1 MRPAAT
7 RRALP
12 VVLVTLRDLSPSSRR
27 EAVRFAAEV
36 VRKTEHRGTSY
47 VVDDDGF
54 CHVRGEYGN
63 LDRAAFEYTKAEVV
77 ALRSILR
84 ERGATTAFD
93 VAEGLL
99 AEALA
104 VADGWYTVTVSTSAE
119 RMARKR
125 ANAAPGICVV
135 CSKRKARKG
144 LRTCEECNAA
154 AIERVQASRQQLS
167 KKKTTTKRRK

>member
-1 MRPAAT
+1 M
-7 RRALP
+7 
-12 VVLVTLRDLSPSSRR
+12 TLRDLSPSSRR

-47 VVDDDGF
+47 IVDDDGY

-63 LDRAAFEYTKAEVV
+63 PDRATFEYTKAEVV
-77 ALRSILR
+77 ALRRMLR
-84 ERGATTAFD
+84 ERGAKTAFD
-93 VAEGLL
+93 AAEGLL

-125 ANAAPGICVV
+125 AKAPQGFCVV
-135 CSKRKARKG
+135 CSKQNARKG
-144 LRTCEECNAA
+144 LKTCEECNAT
-154 AIERVQASRQQLS
+154 AIERVQASRQKLS
-167 KKKTTTKRRK
+167 KKKTAAPRRK

>member
-1 MRPAAT
+1 M
-7 RRALP
+7 
-12 VVLVTLRDLSPSSRR
+12 TLRDLSPSSRR

-36 VRKTEHRGTSY
+36 VRKTEHRGTAY
-47 VVDDDGF
+47 IVDDDGF

-77 ALRSILR
+77 GLRRILR
-84 ERGATTAFD
+84 ERGAKTAFD

-119 RMARKR
+119 RMARMR
-125 ANAAPGICVV
+125 AKAPPGVCVV
-135 CSKRKARKG
+135 CATRKARKG
-144 LRTCEECNAA
+144 RRTCEECNDAA
-154 AIERVQASRQQLS
+154 MERVRASRQRVL
-167 KKKTTTKRRK
+167 KKKPPAQLK

>member
-1 MRPAAT
+1 
-7 RRALP
+7 

-36 VRKTEHRGTSY
+36 VRKTEHRGTAY
-47 VVDDDGF
+47 IVDDYGF

-63 LDRAAFEYTKAEVV
+63 ETRAAMGYTKAEVI
-77 ALRSILR
+77 ALRRILR
-84 ERGATTAFD
+84 ERGAATAFD

-125 ANAAPGICVV
+125 AKAPAGACVV
-135 CSKRKARKG
+135 CATRKARKG
-144 LRTCEECNAA
+144 LKTCAECNAA
-154 AIERVQASRQQLS
+154 AIERVRASRQTPP
-167 KKKTTTKRRK
+167 KKKKPPARRK

>member
-1 MRPAAT
+1 
-7 RRALP
+7 

-36 VRKTEHRGTSY
+36 VRKTEHRGTAY
-47 VVDDDGF
+47 IVDDDGL

-63 LDRAAFEYTKAEVV
+63 ATRQAMEYTKAEVGG
-77 ALRSILR
+77 LRSILR

-93 VAEGLL
+93 EAEALL

-104 VADGWYTVTVSTSAE
+104 VADGWYTVTMSTSAE

-125 ANAAPGICVV
+125 AKAAPGACVV
-135 CSKRKARKG
+135 CAKRKARKG
-144 LRTCEECNAA
+144 RKTCEECNAA
-154 AIERVQASRQQLS
+154 AIERVRASRQEPQ
-167 KKKTTTKRRK
+167 KKKPAPARRK

>member
-1 MRPAAT
+1 M
-7 RRALP
+7 
-12 VVLVTLRDLSPSSRR
+12 VLVTLRDLSPTSRR

-36 VRKTEHRGTSY
+36 VRKTEHRGTAY
-47 VVDDDGF
+47 IVDDDGF

-63 LDRAAFEYTKAEVV
+63 ADRAAFEYTKAEVV
-77 ALRSILR
+77 ALRRILR
-84 ERGATTAFD
+84 ERGAKTAFD

-125 ANAAPGICVV
+125 AKAPSSACVV
-135 CSKRKARKG
+135 CAKRKARKG
-144 LRTCEECNAA
+144 LKTCAECNAA
-154 AIERVQASRQQLS
+154 AIERVRASRQKAL
-167 KKKTTTKRRK
+167 KKKTAATRSK

>member
-1 MRPAAT
+1 
-7 RRALP
+7 

-47 VVDDDGF
+47 IVDDDGF

-63 LDRAAFEYTKAEVV
+63 GQRQAMEYTKAEVI
-77 ALRSILR
+77 ALRRILR
-84 ERGATTAFD
+84 ERGAKMAFD

-125 ANAAPGICVV
+125 AKAPPGACVV
-135 CSKRKARKG
+135 CAKRKARKG
-144 LRTCEECNAA
+144 LKTCEDCNAA
-154 AIERVQASRQQLS
+154 AIERVLASRQKPQ
-167 KKKTTTKRRK
+167 KKKPAPARRK

>member
-1 MRPAAT
+1 
-7 RRALP
+7 
-12 VVLVTLRDLSPSSRR
+12 VTLRDLSPSSRR

-47 VVDDDGF
+47 IVDDDGF
-54 CHVRGEYGN
+54 CHIRGEYGN
-63 LDRAAFEYTKAEVV
+63 LDRAAFEYTKAEVI
-77 ALRSILR
+77 ALRGILR

-125 ANAAPGICVV
+125 AKASPSACVV
-135 CSKRKARKG
+135 CATRKARKG
-144 LRTCEECNAA
+144 RRTCGECNAA
-154 AIERVQASRQQLS
+154 AIERVRASRQKAG
-167 KKKTTTKRRK
+167 KKKAAAPRHK

>member
-1 MRPAAT
+1 M
-7 RRALP
+7 
-12 VVLVTLRDLSPSSRR
+12 VLVTLRDLSPSSRR

-47 VVDDDGF
+47 IVDDDGF

-63 LDRAAFEYTKAEVV
+63 LTRQAMEYTKAEVI
-77 ALRSILR
+77 ALRSMLR
-84 ERGATTAFD
+84 EHGAKTGFD
-93 VAEGLL
+93 EAEGLL

-125 ANAAPGICVV
+125 AKAPSTACVV
-135 CSKRKARKG
+135 CANRKARKG
-144 LRTCEECNAA
+144 LKTCEECNAA
-154 AIERVQASRQQLS
+154 AIERVLASRQKLP
-167 KKKTTTKRRK
+167 KKKKPTPARRK

>member
-1 MRPAAT
+1 
-7 RRALP
+7 
-12 VVLVTLRDLSPSSRR
+12 
-27 EAVRFAAEV
+27 AAEV

-63 LDRAAFEYTKAEVV
+63 PERSAFEYTKAEVI
-77 ALRSILR
+77 ALRGILR
-84 ERGATTAFD
+84 KRGAKTAFD

-104 VADGWYTVTVSTSAE
+104 VADGWYTVAVSTSAE

-125 ANAAPGICVV
+125 AKAPAGTCVT
-135 CSKRKARKG
+135 CLKRKARKG

-154 AIERVQASRQQLS
+154 AIDRVRVSRQEPQ
-167 KKKTTTKRRK
+167 KKPARRK

>member
-1 MRPAAT
+1 M
-7 RRALP
+7 
-12 VVLVTLRDLSPSSRR
+12 VLVTLRDLSPSSRR
-27 EAVRFAAEV
+27 KAVRFAAEV
-36 VRKTEHRGTSY
+36 VRKTEHRGTAY
-47 VVDDDGF
+47 IVDDDGL

-63 LDRAAFEYTKAEVV
+63 PERAAFEYTKAEVI

-84 ERGATTAFD
+84 ERGAKTAFD

-125 ANAAPGICVV
+125 AKASPSACVV
-135 CSKRKARKG
+135 CATRKARKG
-144 LRTCEECNAA
+144 RRTCEECNDA
-154 AIERVQASRQQLS
+154 AIERVRASRQKLN
-167 KKKTTTKRRK
+167 KKKPAAARHK

>member
-1 MRPAAT
+1 M
-7 RRALP
+7 
-12 VVLVTLRDLSPSSRR
+12 LVTLRDLSPSSRR

-36 VRKTEHRGTSY
+36 VRKTEHRGTAY
-47 VVDDDGF
+47 IVDDDGL

-63 LDRAAFEYTKAEVV
+63 LTRQAMEYTKAQVI
-77 ALRSILR
+77 ALRCILR
-84 ERGATTAFD
+84 ERGAKTVFEE
-93 VAEGLL
+93 AEALL

-125 ANAAPGICVV
+125 AKAPPGVCVA
-135 CSKRKARKG
+135 CAKRKARKG

-154 AIERVQASRQQLS
+154 AIERVRASRQKPM
-167 KKKTTTKRRK
+167 KKKPAPPRRK

>member
-1 MRPAAT
+1 
-7 RRALP
+7 
-12 VVLVTLRDLSPSSRR
+12 VVLMTLRDLSPSSRR
-27 EAVRFAAEV
+27 KAVRFAAEV

-54 CHVRGEYGN
+54 CHVRGEYGK
-63 LDRAAFEYTKAEVV
+63 LDRAAFEYTKAEVI
-77 ALRSILR
+77 ALRRILR
-84 ERGATTAFD
+84 ERGASTAFD

-125 ANAAPGICVV
+125 AKASPGACVV
-135 CSKRKARKG
+135 CAKRKARKG
-144 LRTCEECNAA
+144 LKTCEECNAA
-154 AIERVQASRQQLS
+154 AIERIRASRQKLA
-167 KKKTTTKRRK
+167 KKKPAATRHK

>member
-1 MRPAAT
+1 
-7 RRALP
+7 LP

-47 VVDDDGF
+47 IVDDDGC

-63 LDRAAFEYTKAEVV
+63 AERSAFEYTKAEVI
-77 ALRSILR
+77 ALRRILR
-84 ERGATTAFD
+84 ERGAMTAFD

-125 ANAAPGICVV
+125 AKAAPGLCVV
-135 CSKRKARKG
+135 CSKRKARKD
-144 LRTCEECNAA
+144 LKTCEECNAA
-154 AIERVQASRQQLS
+154 AIERVQASRQKVS
-167 KKKTTTKRRK
+167 KKKPAAARRK

>member
-1 MRPAAT
+1 
-7 RRALP
+7 
-12 VVLVTLRDLSPSSRR
+12 VTLRDLSPSSRR

-36 VRKTEHRGTSY
+36 VRKTEHRGTAY
-47 VVDDDGF
+47 IVDDDGF

-63 LDRAAFEYTKAEVV
+63 ATRQAMEYTKAEVI
-77 ALRSILR
+77 ALRRILR

-125 ANAAPGICVV
+125 AKAAPGACVV
-135 CSKRKARKG
+135 CAKRKARKG
-144 LRTCEECNAA
+144 RKTCEECNAA
-154 AIERVQASRQQLS
+154 AIERVRASRQEPLP
-167 KKKTTTKRRK
+167 KKTRAPARRK

>member
-1 MRPAAT
+1 M
-7 RRALP
+7 L
-12 VVLVTLRDLSPSSRR
+12 LMTLRDLSPSSRR

-36 VRKTEHRGTSY
+36 VRKTDHRGTSY

-63 LDRAAFEYTKAEVV
+63 PERSAFEYTKAEVIG
-77 ALRSILR
+77 LRRILR

-104 VADGWYTVTVSTSAE
+104 VADGWYTVPVSSSAE
-119 RMARKR
+119 RRARKR
-125 ANAAPGICVV
+125 AKAPPGACVV
-135 CSKRKARKG
+135 CAKRKARKG
-144 LRTCEECNAA
+144 LKTCKECNAA
-154 AIERVQASRQQLS
+154 AIERVLASRQEPQ
-167 KKKTTTKRRK
+167 KKKPAPARRK

>member
-1 MRPAAT
+1 M
-7 RRALP
+7 
-12 VVLVTLRDLSPSSRR
+12 VLVTLRDLSPSSRR

-63 LDRAAFEYTKAEVV
+63 LTRQAMEYTKAEVIT
-77 ALRSILR
+77 LRGILR
-84 ERGATTAFD
+84 ERGAKAAFD
-93 VAEGLL
+93 EAEALL

-104 VADGWYTVTVSTSAE
+104 VADGWYTVTVTTSAE

-125 ANAAPGICVV
+125 AKAPPGVCVT
-135 CSKRKARKG
+135 CAKRKARKG
-144 LRTCEECNAA
+144 LKTCEECNAA
-154 AIERVQASRQQLS
+154 AIERVLASRQKLS
-167 KKKTTTKRRK
+167 KKKPAATRHK

>member
-1 MRPAAT
+1 M
-7 RRALP
+7 
-12 VVLVTLRDLSPSSRR
+12 TLRDLSPSSRR

-36 VRKTEHRGTSY
+36 VRKTEHRGTAY
-47 VVDDDGF
+47 IVDDDGF

-63 LDRAAFEYTKAEVV
+63 PDRAAFEYTKAEVI
-77 ALRSILR
+77 ALRGILR
-84 ERGATTAFD
+84 QRGAKTAFD

-125 ANAAPGICVV
+125 AKVPPGV
-135 CSKRKARKG
+135 CIVCAKRKARKG
-144 LRTCEECNAA
+144 RRTCEECNAA
-154 AIERVQASRQQLS
+154 ATERVQASRQKLS
-167 KKKTTTKRRK
+167 KKKPAPARRK

>member
-1 MRPAAT
+1 VRPAAT
-7 RRALP
+7 RRALL

-36 VRKTEHRGTSY
+36 VRKTEHRGTAY
-47 VVDDDGF
+47 IVDDDGF

-63 LDRAAFEYTKAEVV
+63 LDRAAFEYTKAEVI
-77 ALRSILR
+77 ALRRILR
-84 ERGATTAFD
+84 ERGAKTAFD

-125 ANAAPGICVV
+125 AKAPLNACVV
-135 CSKRKARKG
+135 CATRKARKG
-144 LRTCEECNAA
+144 RRTCEECNAA
-154 AIERVQASRQQLS
+154 AIERVQASRQKLS
-167 KKKTTTKRRK
+167 KKKPAPARRK

>member
-47 VVDDDGF
+47 IMDDNGF

-63 LDRAAFEYTKAEVV
+63 PERSAFEYTKAEVI
-77 ALRSILR
+77 ALRRILR
-84 ERGATTAFD
+84 ERGAMTAFD

-125 ANAAPGICVV
+125 AKAPSTACVV
-135 CSKRKARKG
+135 CATRKARKG
-144 LRTCEECNAA
+144 RRTCEECNAA
-154 AIERVQASRQQLS
+154 AVERVRASRQTVL
-167 KKKTTTKRRK
+167 KKKPAATRPK

>member
-1 MRPAAT
+1 
-7 RRALP
+7 

-36 VRKTEHRGTSY
+36 VRKTEHRGTAY
-47 VVDDDGF
+47 IVDDDGL

-63 LDRAAFEYTKAEVV
+63 VTRQAMEYTKAEVV
-77 ALRSILR
+77 ALRCILR
-84 ERGATTAFD
+84 KRGAKTVFEE
-93 VAEGLL
+93 AEALL

-125 ANAAPGICVV
+125 AKAPAGVV
-135 CSKRKARKG
+135 CAKRKARKG
-144 LRTCEECNAA
+144 LKTCEKCNAA
-154 AIERVQASRQQLS
+154 AIERVLASRQKLP
-167 KKKTTTKRRK
+167 KKKPAATRHK